1 MDQPA
6 ANNTDSTHVG
16 LAQQDDVAAVVDAVE
31 KQPAPNTASICC
43 IWDFLPLDTRPV
55 LHMHMRPLVG
65 TEDLTTIHP
74 VAFLLAARCRRRP
87 DTPVG

>member
-16 LAQQDDVAAVVDAVE
+16 LAQQDDVAAVVDAVD

-43 IWDFLPLDTRPV
+43 IWDFLPFDTRPV

-65 TEDLTTIHP
+65 TEQGPYNH
-74 VAFLLAARCRRRP
+74 
-87 DTPVG
+87 TPCGFFASCQVQEET